1 MWQKCVEKKYRKRKF
16 VDVQTYLISM
26 FIKTIFT
33 TLLSFIKFIPILSLI
48 IDQIIIQKT
57 IQLNIYGGYSCCH
70 IERHTAMQNKSMGN
84 S

>member
-1 MWQKCVEKKYRKRKF
+1 MWQKCVEKKYRERKF

-48 IDQIIIQKT
+48 INQIIIQNSTKYLRRLFMLPHRET
-57 IQLNIYGGYSCCH
+57 YGD
-70 IERHTAMQNKSMGN
+70 AK
-84 S
+84 